1 MIKLWGF
8 TIRTQYEEDAIQT
21 SMIVLENSIKALQ
34 DKVNSI
40 NYQKSNNAMSYPVQ
54 QKIMTL
60 PNLQSTMINNGIF
73 GYIDYA
79 DNLYSVP
86 KKDDV
91 IAFLVQSGIPKE
103 QYKNEVH
110 DCDDFAR
117 EFWTLANNDS
127 DTTAQYNYT
136 IAYARSSNHAFNLLL
151 DESNQIW
158 IIEPQSG
165 LAYTLEQVKTN
176 PHMGNPNL
184 LYWPISEVLFA

>member
-127 DTTAQYNYT
+127 DT
-136 IAYARSSNHAFNLLL
+136 H
-151 DESNQIW
+151 
-158 IIEPQSG
+158 
-165 LAYTLEQVKTN
+165 
-176 PHMGNPNL
+176 
-184 LYWPISEVLFA
+184 IS